1 MDNEIGKKDIRI
13 TFHTYDFLGYF
24 LPGAVFLSIIYV
36 FKKLIEEFYKGPFPP
51 FHYLIS
57 SFKSY
62 FSGSNS
68 HWASEVV
75 FLVLFIIFCYSLGHL
90 IASLSAFF
98 LDRLLVGK
106 CYKYP
111 YVILFKIIGNS
122 NSNSNNKLKRVLF
135 FLVFVS
141 NILFLINL
149 FLFQK
154 QLFFI
159 SLAVIVLLGIIS
171 LSYINK
177 IHVEEERGQNN
188 KDNFLISFIIRIF
201 DTKLIK
207 KLGVIENVLK
217 YSLNI
222 YSTFDDNF
230 INKFKVAYKE
240 VFDSD
245 LEQDKVLVYWNCRN
259 YIYQKGGALNEMLIN
274 WFNLYSYSR
283 NLASS
288 VYLSF
293 IYILIIIFYQAFIIG
308 DKNLITNFS
317 TFSIHI
323 LSLKLFLSSLII
335 ISVLFVLRYY
345 YLYYIFYNKN
355 LYRTFFYLYQQE
367 KKK

>member
-75 FLVLFIIFCYSLGHL
+75 LLVLFIIFCYSLGHL

-106 CYKYP
+106 CFKYP
-111 YVILFKIIGNS
+111 YVILFKLNGKSS
-122 NSNSNNKLKRVLF
+122 NHKLKRILF
-135 FLVFVS
+135 FSVFVS
-141 NILFLINL
+141 NILFLVNL
-149 FLFQK
+149 FLLQK

-177 IHVEEERGQNN
+177 IHVEEESGQNN

-222 YSTFDDNF
+222 YSTFDHNF
-230 INKFKVAYKE
+230 INKFKVAYEE

-283 NLASS
+283 NLASC

-293 IYILIIIFYQAFIIG
+293 ICILMIIFYQAFIIG
-308 DKNLITNFS
+308 DKDLITK
-317 TFSIHI
+317 FSIYSSNI
-323 LSLKLFLSSLII
+323 LSFKLFLSSLII
-335 ISVLFVLRYY
+335 FSVLFVLRYY
-345 YLYYIFYNKN
+345 YLYYTYYNKY
-355 LYRTFFYLYQQE
+355 LYRTFLYLYQQE
-367 KKK
+367 KKNRSL